1 MSKPVKQLIRKE
13 LSRRIEGLTSLAVV
27 NLTGVDAIATNKLRG
42 RLLEKE
48 IRVTVVKNSLARQSF
63 KEAGLD
69 AAVDLLDGPCAL
81 AYGGDSVITIVR
93 ELFDIRKD
101 VPNLTVKA
109 AVMEGEVFSGEA
121 EVETLSKFPTRD
133 EAIAQVVACVISAGA
148 NVAACVM
155 APASDIAALVKAVE
169 EKAADQAA

>member
-13 LSRRIEGLTSLAVV
+13 LSQRIEGITSVAVL
-27 NLTGVDAIATNKLRG
+27 NLTGVDAIATNKMRG
-42 RLLEKE
+42 RLLKKD

-63 KEAGLD
+63 KEIGLD
-69 AAVDLLDGPCAL
+69 VAVDLLDGPCAL
-81 AYGGDSVITIVR
+81 AYGGESVVSVVR
-93 ELFDIRKD
+93 ELLDIRKD

-121 EVETLSKFPTRD
+121 EVDALSKFPTRD
-133 EAIAQVVACVISAGA
+133 EAIAEVLGCVISAGA

-155 APASDIAALVKAVE
+155 APASEIASLIKAVQ
-169 EKAADQAA
+169 EKAEEAA